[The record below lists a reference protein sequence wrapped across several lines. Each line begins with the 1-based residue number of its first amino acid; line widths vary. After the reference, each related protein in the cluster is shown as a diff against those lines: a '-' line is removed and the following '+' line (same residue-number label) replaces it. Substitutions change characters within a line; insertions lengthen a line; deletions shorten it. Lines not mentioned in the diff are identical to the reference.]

1 MSIPNLGDNRLPR
14 GAYESK
20 AWEPW
25 RAQEVGEH
33 ECVEKNLDRFG
44 FKVTPGGF

>member
-1 MSIPNLGDNRLPR
+1 VSIPNLGDNRLPR

-33 ECVEKNLDRFG
+33 ECVERNLDRLR
-44 FKVTPGGF
+44 KLIPP